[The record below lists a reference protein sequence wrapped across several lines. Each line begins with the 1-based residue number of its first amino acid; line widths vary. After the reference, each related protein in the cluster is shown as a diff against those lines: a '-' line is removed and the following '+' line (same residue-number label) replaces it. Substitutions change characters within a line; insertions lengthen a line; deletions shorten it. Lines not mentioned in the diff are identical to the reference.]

1 MKPLWSAIVCDED
14 VIFKLQIR
22 LLSLGENFH
31 HFILV
36 FVLYWKGPK
45 SFNHFDFFSTWHLSW
60 RFMMH
65 VYENLLRI
73 QESIKNKSSKAAP
86 KLRPWSRQWSLNCSA
101 KTPQFVPLHGKL
113 HLSLA
118 QPTTRRHQY
127 TKREKQHNND
137 DCELH
142 VSGLE
147 VAQALRETQ
156 SRRLEDFFPFFVV
169 RRARPL
175 FYNMSQHWVSHRSM
189 HIWTSKIVSRWR
201 RTENY

>member
-1 MKPLWSAIVCDED
+1 M
-14 VIFKLQIR
+14 
-22 LLSLGENFH
+22 
-31 HFILV
+31 
-36 FVLYWKGPK
+36 Y
-45 SFNHFDFFSTWHLSW
+45 
-60 RFMMH
+60 
-65 VYENLLRI
+65 VYEKLRVLRI
-73 QESIKNKSSKAAP
+73 QESIKKESSTAAP
-86 KLRPWSRQWSLNCSA
+86 KLRPWSRQWSQLNCSA

-127 TKREKQHNND
+127 TKKKKQHNDD

-169 RRARPL
+169 RREASFLIMCHNIESVIEACIYER
-175 FYNMSQHWVSHRSM
+175 VRSYRGGGEPKIISFIRVM
-189 HIWTSKIVSRWR
+189 TIIFISVYSIVSRNADQYCIAVGGCGR
-201 RTENY
+201 HTSQSLR